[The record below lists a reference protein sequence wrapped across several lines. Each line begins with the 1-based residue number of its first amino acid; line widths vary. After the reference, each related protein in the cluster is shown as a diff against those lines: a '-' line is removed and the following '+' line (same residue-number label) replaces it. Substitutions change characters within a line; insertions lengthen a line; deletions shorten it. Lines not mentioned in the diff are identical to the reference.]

1 MVDLFAAGS
10 YSFGV
15 IQVAVVCSSQLVL
28 IYICV
33 SVLIYICV
41 SVLVPVCCVCV
52 FVCVCDIKSQY

>member
-33 SVLIYICV
+33 SVL
-41 SVLVPVCCVCV
+41 VPVCCVCV